1 MCLYLIDQLEA
12 GIAQSRSIRFSW
24 TLGPR
29 VYLVNKKEKKKKQK
43 EKRIRPKVAVTQRE
57 T

>member
-29 VYLVNKKEKKKKQK
+29 VYLVNKKEKKKKSK
-43 EKRIRPKVAVTQRE
+43 KKKGSGLRLL
-57 T
+57 